1 MQCTGCRAE
10 LPEGAHVCPACGRE
24 VTVGQRMVGDSQSAA
39 RETGV
44 VVGKLGRGVVGGAKG
59 FASGVK
65 KGFRGSDDSKDEA
78 K

>member
-1 MQCTGCRAE
+1 
-10 LPEGAHVCPACGRE
+10 
-24 VTVGQRMVGDSQSAA
+24 VTVGQRLVGDSQSAA
-39 RETGV
+39 KETGV